1 MAVEETVSSAAR
13 ALHDRIRQR
22 SATINVI
29 GLGYV
34 GLPLAVEFAKAGFP
48 VVGIDVDR
56 DRVSHVNRGAS
67 YIGDVPEAALK
78 EVTQHKRLQA
88 TAEFAVLGSADVAVI
103 CVQTPFTPTKEPDLS
118 FVLSALREI
127 STHLHSGQL
136 VVLQST
142 TYPGTTEEVALPIL
156 AASGLRVGEDY
167 FLAFSPERVDPGN
180 PTYATHNIPKVVGG
194 VTPVCTQLA
203 QQLFEQ
209 VVNRVYPVSGARVA
223 ELTKLLENIFRSV
236 NIALVN
242 ELAHLC
248 ARMGVDVWE
257 VVGAAATKPFGFM
270 PFYPGPGVGGHCI
283 PVDPYYLSWKAKE
296 FDFNTRFIALAAE
309 INENMPYYVVERV
322 TEAVNLHAR
331 KSVAE
336 SRILVLGV
344 AYKPGVGDVRE
355 SPALKVLEGLR
366 RRGATVVYHDPHV
379 PHIRVNG
386 QEDSSIALTPDAIH
400 AADCI
405 LILTDHPELD
415 YASVVQHARLVF
427 DTRNV
432 MRRFR
437 GAGPVILS
445 L

>member
-1 MAVEETVSSAAR
+1 MAVDRSLSSPAR
-13 ALHDRIRQR
+13 ALHDRINQR
-22 SATINVI
+22 TAQIDVI

-56 DRVSHVNRGAS
+56 ERVAHVNRGAS
-67 YIGDVPEAALK
+67 YIGDVPTAALQEARK
-78 EVTQHKRLQA
+78 NKRLEA
-88 TAEFAVLGSADVAVI
+88 TADFGALSKADVAVI

-118 FVLSALREI
+118 FVTSALREI
-127 STHLHSGQL
+127 STHLRPGQL
-136 VVLQST
+136 VILQST

-156 AASGLRVGEDY
+156 AGSGLRVGEEY

-180 PTYATHNIPKVVGG
+180 PTYSTHNIPKVVGG
-194 VTPVCTQLA
+194 VTPVCTELA
-203 QQLFEQ
+203 QRLFEQ
-209 VVNRVYPVSGARVA
+209 IVTHVYPVSGAKVA

-242 ELAHLC
+242 EMAHLC

-257 VVGAAATKPFGFM
+257 VVSAAATKPFGYM

-322 TEAVNLHAR
+322 TEAVNVHAR

-344 AYKPGVGDVRE
+344 SYKPGVGDVRE
-355 SPALKVLEGLR
+355 SPAVKVVQGLR
-366 RRGATVVYHDPHV
+366 RRGATVAYHDPQVSHL
-379 PHIRVNG
+379 RVNG
-386 QEDSSIALTPDAIH
+386 REDSSVPLSAEEIAK
-400 AADCI
+400 ADCV
-405 LILTDHPELD
+405 LVLTDHPEVD
-415 YASVVQHARLVF
+415 YAEVARHARLVF
-427 DTRNV
+427 DTRNI

-437 GAGPVILS
+437 GRGPVILT